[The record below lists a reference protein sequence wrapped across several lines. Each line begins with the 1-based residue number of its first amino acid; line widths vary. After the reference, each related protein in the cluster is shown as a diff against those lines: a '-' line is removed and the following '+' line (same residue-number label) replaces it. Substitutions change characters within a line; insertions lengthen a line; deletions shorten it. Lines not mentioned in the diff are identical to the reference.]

1 MLDEFHW
8 STYVA
13 HPGYQKLFSTIKRNF
28 FWPRT
33 RDITKYL
40 AKCLEFQQ
48 VEVKHQHCVGL
59 LHPLPILELKWHTIT
74 MDFII
79 RFPKT
84 RKLNDSIMVMV
95 DKWNKTTHFIP
106 VKSMYKKIEI
116 ADIFMKEMFQ
126 LHGIP
131 RVVICDRD
139 VKCTSSFLK
148 SLFSGLGTQIQFSIG
163 YHPQTDG

>member
-8 STYVA
+8 STYVS
-13 HPGYQKLFSTIKRNF
+13 HPGYQKLFPTIKRNL
-28 FWPRT
+28 FWPKIR

-40 AKCLEFQQ
+40 EKFLEFQQ
-48 VEVKHQHCVGL
+48 VEVKHQHCVWL
-59 LHPLPILELKWHTIT
+59 LHPLPILELKRDTIT
-74 MDFII
+74 MDFIT

-95 DKWNKTTHFIP
+95 DKLNKTTHFIP

-116 ADIFMKEMFQ
+116 VDIFMKEIFQ

-131 RVVICDRD
+131 RVVICDGD
-139 VKCTSSFLK
+139 VKCTSSF
-148 SLFSGLGTQIQFSIG
+148 Q
-163 YHPQTDG
+163 